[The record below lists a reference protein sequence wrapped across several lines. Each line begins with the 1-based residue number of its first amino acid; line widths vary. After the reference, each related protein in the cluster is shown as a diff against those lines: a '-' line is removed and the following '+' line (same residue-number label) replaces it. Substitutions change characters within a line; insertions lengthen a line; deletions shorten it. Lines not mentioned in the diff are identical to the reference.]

1 MRGGI
6 GAEKGAA
13 QHAWISEGP
22 QAAAGARQRGEHAR
36 VLACSALR
44 REREG
49 GLDADAGARCIG
61 TLRGQEDVLAAAL
74 LPRKVRGEGL
84 SARGEEHHLPP
95 RTSTEL
101 DLDPGMSAV
110 LACVRVRM

>member
-22 QAAAGARQRGEHAR
+22 QAAAGAHQRVSHAR
-36 VLACSALR
+36 VLARGVLG

-49 GLDADAGARCIG
+49 GLDADAGARCVG
-61 TLRGQEDVLAAAL
+61 TVRGQADVLAAAL